1 MRYPGKGQYF
11 KMVPMWKVR
20 REIRRFWRQALALAS
35 IVPSLLRRIWYDLR
49 WPRHLRVTQGAIPP
63 GPHMAIFLIYQ
74 PGGIAGSIHEAIAA
88 LQASGPALL
97 IVSNLPLTT
106 ADRAYLAA
114 RAWCV
119 IERPNLGYDFGGY
132 REGMAQIRKARLDVR
147 ELWILNDSGWFPATA
162 SPTPFRAMIDPAA
175 DVSGGMFR
183 FRKRG
188 KQHQWIESYFLS
200 FTEKA
205 LRHPSFRKFWNRY
218 PFVDQKYAVVRHGE
232 MGIGRKL
239 RDAGLTLHSKMSNA
253 GFWAVLQ
260 DQPSDVLRKTLLYGG
275 LVRDH
280 LGVERDAL
288 LAVTTDGPAWRTA
301 ALAHI
306 EKTLRY
312 GEFYYEYPY
321 AAVHLMGFPFIKK
334 GPDPRYMMWRR
345 RHLEAVRAG
354 DLPPLPA
361 AVLAELEAAVAVD
374 AQKDDIDWRYPAG

>member
-1 MRYPGKGQYF
+1 
-11 KMVPMWKVR
+11 MVPLWKIR
-20 REIRRFWRQALALAS
+20 REIRRIWRQALARTS
-35 IVPSLLRRIWYDLR
+35 IIPSLLRRIWYDLC
-49 WPRHLRVTQGAIPP
+49 WPRHLRVTQGAMPP

-74 PGGIAGSIHEAIAA
+74 PGGIAGSVRDAVAA

-97 IVSNLPLTT
+97 IVSNLPLTE

-114 RAWCV
+114 RAWRV
-119 IERPNLGYDFGGY
+119 VERPNLGYDFGGY
-132 REGMAQIRKARLDVR
+132 REGVAQLRSAGLDLH

-162 SPTPFRAMIDPAA
+162 DPTPFRAMIDPAA

-183 FRKRG
+183 FHKRG

-200 FTEKA
+200 FTRTA

-218 PFVDQKYAVVRHGE
+218 PLMDQKYAVVRHGE

-239 RDAGLTLHSKMSNA
+239 RNAGLTLHSKMSNA
-253 GFWAVLQ
+253 GFLTAMQ
-260 DQPSDVLRKTLLYGG
+260 NQPTEFIKKTLLYGG

-280 LGVERDAL
+280 LGVDRDAL
-288 LAVTTDGPAWRTA
+288 LADIHDDPAWRDA

-306 EKTLRY
+306 EETLEH

-321 AAVHLMGFPFIKK
+321 PSVHLMGFPFIKK
-334 GPDPRYMMWRR
+334 GPDPRYMVWRR

-361 AVLAELEAAVAVD
+361 ALLAELEAAVAVD
-374 AQKDDIDWRYPAG
+374 AQKDDVDWRYPAG